1 MATIE
6 SASRNARDSMWPKVV
21 IVFGLGLTI
30 AWIGLLA
37 FGVIKLVELAM

>member
-6 SASRNARDSMWPKVV
+6 APPRNARDAIWPTVV

-30 AWIGLLA
+30 AWIGLL
-37 FGVIKLVELAM
+37 GLGLIKLIQHAI